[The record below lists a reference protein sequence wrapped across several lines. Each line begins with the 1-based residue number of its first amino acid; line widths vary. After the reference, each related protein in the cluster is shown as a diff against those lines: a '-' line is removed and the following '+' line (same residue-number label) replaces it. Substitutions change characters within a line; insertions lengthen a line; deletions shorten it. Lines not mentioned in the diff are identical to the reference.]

1 MVNAKDI
8 KLALVALVKQ
18 AIKQEYSKNSKIVKE
33 HVDYANRLA
42 NADKPENY
50 IRYIAKRIFPNENA
64 YNNKIKYYQKYYKDN
79 LLTRIEELYALYYEL
94 TQEEVKKV
102 KKEITDLE
110 VDTIANELFAFSI
123 EDE

>member
-8 KLALVALVKQ
+8 KLALVAVVKQ
-18 AIKQEYSKNSKIVKE
+18 AIRQEYSEKSKVIKE

-42 NADKPENY
+42 KADKPENY
-50 IRYIAKRIFPNENA
+50 IRYIAKRIFPNEDA
-64 YNNKIKYYQKYYKDN
+64 YNNKIKYYQKYYKDD

-94 TQEEVKKV
+94 TQEKVKKV

-110 VDTIANELFAFSI
+110 VDTIANELFKFSI
-123 EDE
+123 DDD